1 VDRSAPSGCGSKG
14 TVMRDLIFVIAT
26 VLFFAISIAYT
37 YFCDRVR

>member
-1 VDRSAPSGCGSKG
+1 MP
-14 TVMRDLIFVIAT
+14 DLVFVLVT